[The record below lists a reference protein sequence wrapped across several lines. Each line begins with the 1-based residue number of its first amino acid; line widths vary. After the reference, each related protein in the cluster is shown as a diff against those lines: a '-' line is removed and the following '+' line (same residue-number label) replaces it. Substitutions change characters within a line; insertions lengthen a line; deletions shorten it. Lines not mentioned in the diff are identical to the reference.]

1 MEHQDWKAIVLKPA
15 APVIVKNIV
24 EKKKPIENS
33 SIKINENDEVIQI
46 KKVPKEISQLITN
59 ARIAKKLSRKDLA
72 NQLNFKQDIIDDIE
86 TGKAIYNGNQ
96 IAKIKKYLGVK

>member
-24 EKKKPIENS
+24 EKKKIIENS
-33 SIKINENDEVIQI
+33 SIKVNENDEVIQI

-86 TGKAIYNGNQ
+86 TGKAIYNGSQ
-96 IAKIKKYLGVK
+96 IAKIKRQLGIK

>member
-1 MEHQDWKAIVLKPA
+1 MEHQDWKAVVLKPA
-15 APVIVKNIV
+15 APQLVNNIV
-24 EKKKPIENS
+24 VKKKPTDNS
-33 SIKINENDEVIQI
+33 SVKLDENDEVIQI
-46 KKVPKEISQLITN
+46 KKVPREISQLITN

-96 IAKIKKYLGVK
+96 IAKIKKHLGVK